1 MPYTFRSKADADLLM
16 MEPVGDQILRI
27 VGREPSRSGIIEVA
41 AIPAAIGALEAAIA
55 AERMAQRGERRD
67 DDAAEERDRGQRVGL
82 AQRAWPMLAMMK
94 RALAE
99 GADIVWGA

>member
-16 MEPVGDQILRI
+16 MDPVGDQLLRI
-27 VGREPSRSGIIEVA
+27 VGREPSKSGIIEA
-41 AIPAAIGALEAAIA
+41 KAIPAAIGALEAAIA
-55 AERMAQRGERRD
+55 AERVAQPGERRD
-67 DDAAEERDRGQRVGL
+67 DNEAEERERGQRVGL

-99 GADIVWGA
+99 GSDIVWGV